1 MWIRSTL
8 QAQCMVRS
16 KLQDFWESIHSCCLA
31 TFQNTPRLSSARLGI
46 FGSRKKLWQMATWHK
61 NLECIYFIDMQ
72 ICHGNQLWMKLWLW
86 WLLYIICFFIIHHV
100 APSRTFKKC
109 FQPLEHFATD
119 CHASGNGSSPKS
131 SSSSSRSA
139 RSAHVPPKELEVGRL
154 ATESGPF
161 DSDCIERLGL
171 AYFNQT
177 SFLPASVHSRTQG
190 LFEGNK
196 STLNCMLLKFL
207 HKYPLKL
214 HEAPWSSPR
223 NTCQCHLSGS
233 GVPVDGVKLRRRRG
247 RRPRGRWGAA
257 AQAWK
262 ENCRHG
268 ILIWF
273 VQTGCKQ
280 T

>member
-1 MWIRSTL
+1 MWHLHVLSRSVSNLWNTL
-8 QAQCMVRS
+8 QQIAMP
-16 KLQDFWESIHSCCLA
+16 LA
-31 TFQNTPRLSSARLGI
+31 TDHL
-46 FGSRKKLWQMATWHK
+46 
-61 NLECIYFIDMQ
+61 
-72 ICHGNQLWMKLWLW
+72 
-86 WLLYIICFFIIHHV
+86 
-100 APSRTFKKC
+100 PSRRHRLPGRPGLPMCRQKNSKSV
-109 FQPLEHFATD
+109 D
-119 CHASGNGSSPKS
+119 C
-131 SSSSSRSA
+131 
-139 RSAHVPPKELEVGRL
+139 

-177 SFLPASVHSRTQG
+177 SFLPASLHSRTQG

-214 HEAPWSSPR
+214 HCSPR

-273 VQTGCKQ
+273 VQTGFQCIFYIILYFIIYIFTMKY
-280 T
+280 TLDVLCNCVL

>member
-1 MWIRSTL
+1 
-8 QAQCMVRS
+8 
-16 KLQDFWESIHSCCLA
+16 
-31 TFQNTPRLSSARLGI
+31 
-46 FGSRKKLWQMATWHK
+46 
-61 NLECIYFIDMQ
+61 MQ
-72 ICHGNQLWMKLWLW
+72 ICHGNQLWMKLWLGR
-86 WLLYIICFFIIHHV
+86 LLYIFCFCIIHHV

-109 FQPLEHFATD
+109 FQSLEHFATD

-177 SFLPASVHSRTQG
+177 SFLPASVHSRNQG
-190 LFEGNK
+190 MFEGKNW
-196 STLNCMLLKFL
+196 TLNCVLLKFL

-214 HEAPWSSPR
+214 HCSPR
-223 NTCQCHLSGS
+223 NTCLCHLSGS

-268 ILIWF
+268 ILMWF
-273 VQTGCKQ
+273 VQTGCQHIFYITLYLIIVYLTMKY
-280 T
+280 TLDVLCNCVL